1 MSDSV
6 KAYHEMM
13 EEKEENN
20 TPREHC
26 KYIFVLDYEDGKVYR
41 YDISALCN
49 EDNKW
54 NPQCESCEAFLIG
67 AGHSIGNI
75 EWMVVTNHNGDVELG
90 N

>member
-13 EEKEENN
+13 EEEKN

-26 KYIFVLDYEDGKVYR
+26 KYIYVLDYEDGKVYR

-67 AGHSIGNI
+67 AGHSISNI
-75 EWMVVTNHNGDVELG
+75 EWMVVTNLNGDVELG

>member
-13 EEKEENN
+13 EEKENN
-20 TPREHC
+20 TVREHC

-67 AGHSIGNI
+67 AGHSISNI
-75 EWMVVTNHNGDVELG
+75 EWMVVTNLNGDVELG

>member
-13 EEKEENN
+13 EEENN

-26 KYIFVLDYEDGKVYR
+26 KYIYVLDYEDGKVYR

-67 AGHSIGNI
+67 AGHSISNI
-75 EWMVVTNHNGDVELG
+75 EWMVVTNLNGDVELG

>member
-13 EEKEENN
+13 EEENN
-20 TPREHC
+20 TPREQC
-26 KYIFVLDYEDGKVYR
+26 KYIYVLDYEDGKVYR

-67 AGHSIGNI
+67 AGHSISNI
-75 EWMVVTNHNGDVELG
+75 EWMVVTNLNGDVELG

>member
-13 EEKEENN
+13 EEEKNN

-54 NPQCESCEAFLIG
+54 NPEHESCEAFLYG
-67 AGHSIGNI
+67 AGHSNSNI
-75 EWMVVTNHNGDVELG
+75 EWMVVTNLNGDVELG